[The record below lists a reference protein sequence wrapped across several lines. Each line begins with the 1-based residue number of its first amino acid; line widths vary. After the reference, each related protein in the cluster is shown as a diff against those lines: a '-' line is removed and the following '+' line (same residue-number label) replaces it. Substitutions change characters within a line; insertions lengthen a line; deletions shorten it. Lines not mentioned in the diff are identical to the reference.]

1 VDVPFSPQ
9 PSSMLAEGKV
19 IPQIKKKDVLLCY
32 PYESMEPFLQLIKE
46 ASTDPEV
53 LTIKITIYRLAK
65 KARLVEYLC
74 AAAENGKEV
83 TVLIELRARFDE
95 QNNIEWSERLE
106 EAGCRVLYGFEGYKV
121 HSKICLIT
129 YRSKSEPN
137 NKNEIRYITQ
147 IGTGN
152 YNEKTAKMYTDYS
165 LMTANQEIGT
175 DAAEFFKNMSIG
187 NLHGAYRHLIV
198 SPVSLKA
205 RVLATMDEEIEKG
218 SAGRIIMK
226 MNSVTDVDFIRKVEE
241 ASCAGVKVDLIVRGI
256 CCILPQVPGHT
267 ENVRVTSIVG
277 RYLEHPRVFVFGKG
291 EKTKIYIG
299 SADMM
304 TRNTEKRV
312 EVACPVY
319 DEAVKKR
326 LLHQLKVM
334 LADNVKAREM
344 AEDGTYH
351 KKAESERK
359 INAQE
364 TFMQEALHARKEETR
379 EMREQK
385 NTGVIKRVLG
395 FFRRRK

>member
-1 VDVPFSPQ
+1 
-9 PSSMLAEGKV
+9 
-19 IPQIKKKDVLLCY
+19 
-32 PYESMEPFLQLIKE
+32 
-46 ASTDPEV
+46 
-53 LTIKITIYRLAK
+53 
-65 KARLVEYLC
+65 
-74 AAAENGKEV
+74 
-83 TVLIELRARFDE
+83 
-95 QNNIEWSERLE
+95 
-106 EAGCRVLYGFEGYKV
+106 
-121 HSKICLIT
+121 
-129 YRSKSEPN
+129 
-137 NKNEIRYITQ
+137 
-147 IGTGN
+147 
-152 YNEKTAKMYTDYS
+152 
-165 LMTANQEIGT
+165 
-175 DAAEFFKNMSIG
+175 
-187 NLHGAYRHLIV
+187 
-198 SPVSLKA
+198 
-205 RVLATMDEEIEKG
+205 
-218 SAGRIIMK
+218 

>member
-1 VDVPFSPQ
+1 MD
-9 PSSMLAEGKV
+9 
-19 IPQIKKKDVLLCY
+19 
-32 PYESMEPFLQLIKE
+32 PFLKLIKD
-46 ASTDPEV
+46 AAADPNV
-53 LTIKITIYRLAK
+53 MTIKITIYRLAK

-129 YRSKSEPN
+129 YRSKSEPH

-351 KKAESERK
+351 KKAESGRK

-379 EMREQK
+379 DIREQK

-395 FFRRRK
+395 FFRRRKQERE

>member
-1 VDVPFSPQ
+1 
-9 PSSMLAEGKV
+9 
-19 IPQIKKKDVLLCY
+19 
-32 PYESMEPFLQLIKE
+32 
-46 ASTDPEV
+46 
-53 LTIKITIYRLAK
+53 
-65 KARLVEYLC
+65 
-74 AAAENGKEV
+74 
-83 TVLIELRARFDE
+83 
-95 QNNIEWSERLE
+95 
-106 EAGCRVLYGFEGYKV
+106 
-121 HSKICLIT
+121 
-129 YRSKSEPN
+129 
-137 NKNEIRYITQ
+137 
-147 IGTGN
+147 
-152 YNEKTAKMYTDYS
+152 
-165 LMTANQEIGT
+165 
-175 DAAEFFKNMSIG
+175 
-187 NLHGAYRHLIV
+187 
-198 SPVSLKA
+198 
-205 RVLATMDEEIEKG
+205 MDEEIEKG

-351 KKAESERK
+351 KKAESGRK

>member
-1 VDVPFSPQ
+1 
-9 PSSMLAEGKV
+9 M
-19 IPQIKKKDVLLCY
+19 
-32 PYESMEPFLQLIKE
+32 
-46 ASTDPEV
+46 
-53 LTIKITIYRLAK
+53 
-65 KARLVEYLC
+65 
-74 AAAENGKEV
+74 
-83 TVLIELRARFDE
+83 
-95 QNNIEWSERLE
+95 
-106 EAGCRVLYGFEGYKV
+106 LYGFEGYKV

-165 LMTANQEIGT
+165 LMTANQQIGT

-277 RYLEHPRVFVFGKG
+277 RYLEHPRVFLFGKG

-351 KKAESERK
+351 KKAESGRK